1 VHELLFR
8 SQLLINKQPPNRPTR
23 VVVVD
28 DEEPARNE
36 LCFQLGQ
43 LDAVEVV
50 GEAADGIKA
59 VQLIESLKP
68 DLALLDIQMP
78 GLTGFEVAR
87 ELVNQN
93 NESQVVFVTAYD
105 HYAIEAFEI
114 NAVDYLLKPVEPL
127 RLRRTL
133 ERVRNRQHPDSQQN
147 TSPKAFTA
155 TDLERIG
162 EFMDKRY
169 NRPDP
174 IAVKVAGKLVL
185 VQSED
190 IIFISLANDTIEIV
204 TRDLRG
210 FSNFRTLDELQSNLE
225 PSVFWRVHRS
235 HIINIHKVKEV
246 IPRLSRNYALK
257 MADQKR
263 TLIPVSRTQTKRLR
277 DFLKL

>member
-1 VHELLFR
+1 M
-8 SQLLINKQPPNRPTR
+8 INKQPPDRPIR
-23 VVVVD
+23 IVVVD

-36 LCFQLGQ
+36 LCFQLEQ
-43 LDAVEVV
+43 IDEVEVV
-50 GEAADGIKA
+50 GEAGDGIKA
-59 VQLIESLKP
+59 LRVIESLKP
-68 DLALLDIQMP
+68 DLTLLDIQMP

-93 NESQVVFVTAYD
+93 NASQVVFVTAYD

-133 ERVRNRQHPDSQQN
+133 ERVRNRQHPDSLHN
-147 TSPKAFTA
+147 TGPKPLTA
-155 TDLERIG
+155 NDLEGIG

-169 NRPDP
+169 SRPDP
-174 IAVKVAGKLVL
+174 IPIKVAGKLVL
-185 VQSED
+185 VQSEG
-190 IIFISLANDTIEIV
+190 IIFISLDNDAIEIV

-210 FSNFRTLDELQSNLE
+210 FSNRRTLDELQSNLD

-235 HIINIHKVKEV
+235 HIVNIHKIKEIV
-246 IPRLSRNYALK
+246 PRLSRNYVLK

-263 TLIPVSRTQTKRLR
+263 TQIPVSRTQTKRLR
-277 DFLKL
+277 EFLKL

>member
-1 VHELLFR
+1 
-8 SQLLINKQPPNRPTR
+8 
-23 VVVVD
+23 
-28 DEEPARNE
+28 
-36 LCFQLGQ
+36 
-43 LDAVEVV
+43 
-50 GEAADGIKA
+50 
-59 VQLIESLKP
+59 
-68 DLALLDIQMP
+68 
-78 GLTGFEVAR
+78 
-87 ELVNQN
+87 
-93 NESQVVFVTAYD
+93 
-105 HYAIEAFEI
+105 
-114 NAVDYLLKPVEPL
+114 
-127 RLRRTL
+127 
-133 ERVRNRQHPDSQQN
+133 
-147 TSPKAFTA
+147 
-155 TDLERIG
+155 
-162 EFMDKRY
+162 MDKRY

-210 FSNFRTLDELQSNLE
+210 FSNCRTLDELQSNLE

-257 MADQKR
+257 MTDQKR